1 MSRAPFAPPP
11 PLAARSF
18 DRRQAFARTVGW
30 VTEDELA
37 SLREKRVAIAGLGGV
52 GGAHLLALTR
62 LGIGRFHVADFDR
75 FELTNFNRQAGA
87 GMSTL
92 GREKSEVLAEMARD
106 VNPTLELSVFSEGVH
121 DGNLGD
127 FLDGVDLYVDGLDFF
142 AVEAR
147 RAVFAACARR
157 GIPAVTAAPLGM
169 GVALLNFLP
178 GHMSFEEYFDL
189 DGLSEP
195 EQLLRFL
202 IGLAP
207 ALLQRGYLVDLT
219 AVDLARHRGPST
231 PMASELCAGV
241 AATEALKILLGRG
254 RVIAAPR
261 GVQFDAYRNRLVRTW
276 RPGGNRHPL
285 QRLSLAIARR
295 RLSAA
300 PRAGGPSLLTEAEAE
315 AGTEIESVL
324 ALARWAPS
332 GDNVQ
337 PWRFEVTGR
346 RRAVLFSHD
355 AGRDGVYDL
364 RGHARALSFGALLE
378 TVEIAASGLKLGARL
393 RRLPHAPLAYE
404 VDLVEEPGSRPSRLL
419 EAIPRR
425 TVLRRPMRRRALTA
439 AEKNELEASVAPDF
453 EVEWVE
459 GARRFAMARVNFANA
474 ALRLSLPEAY
484 AVHREVIAWRRRFS
498 EDGIPGRSLGV
509 DPVTRRLMEWGMRS
523 WRRVSRLNRAG
534 GTLLPRLEM
543 ELLPG
548 FFCAAHFF
556 LLARQ
561 RPESL
566 DDFVAAGRAVQRF
579 WLTATSLDLF
589 IQPEMTP
596 LIFRN
601 YSTDGVAFSRE
612 RWAETSARRIAAEL
626 DRMGGS
632 VDRAVFLGRIGAG
645 HAPASRSVR
654 LPLDRLRAR
663 AKS

>member
-11 PLAARSF
+11 TLAARGF

-30 VTEDELA
+30 VTEEELA
-37 SLREKRVAIAGLGGV
+37 ALGGKRVAIAGLGGV

-92 GREKSEVLAEMARD
+92 GREKSDVLAEMARD

-121 DGNLGD
+121 EGNLGD
-127 FLDGVDLYVDGLDFF
+127 FLDGVDLYLDGLDFF

-147 RAVFAACARR
+147 RAVFAACAER

-178 GHMSFEEYFDL
+178 GGVSFEEYFDL
-189 DGLSEP
+189 DGQSEP

-207 ALLQRGYLVDLT
+207 ALLQRGYLVDLS

-231 PMASELCAGV
+231 AMACELCAGV
-241 AATEALKILLGRG
+241 AATEVLKILLGRG

-295 RLSAA
+295 RLSASSRGA
-300 PRAGGPSLLTEAEAE
+300 GPSLLPE
-315 AGTEIESVL
+315 AGSEIESVL

-337 PWRFEVTGR
+337 PWRFEISGR
-346 RRAVLFSHD
+346 RRAVLSAHD

-378 TVEIAASGLKLGARL
+378 TVEIAASGLNLGARL

-425 TVLRRPMRRRALTA
+425 TVLRRPMRRRALTGV
-439 AEKNELEASVAPDF
+439 EKNELEASVAPDF
-453 EVEWVE
+453 QVEWVE
-459 GARRFAMARVNFANA
+459 GARRFAMARLNFINA
-474 ALRLSLPEAY
+474 GLRLSLPEAY
-484 AVHREVIAWRRRFS
+484 PVHREVIAWRRRFS
-498 EDGIPGRSLGV
+498 EAGIPGRSLGV
-509 DPVTRRLMEWGMRS
+509 DPVTRRLMEWGMGS

-548 FFCAAHFF
+548 VFCAAHFF

-589 IQPEMTP
+589 VQPEMTP

-601 YSTDGVAFSRE
+601 YHTDGVAFSRE
-612 RWAETSARRIAAEL
+612 RWAEASARRIAAEF
-626 DRMGGS
+626 DRIGGS

-645 HAPASRSVR
+645 RAPTSRSVR